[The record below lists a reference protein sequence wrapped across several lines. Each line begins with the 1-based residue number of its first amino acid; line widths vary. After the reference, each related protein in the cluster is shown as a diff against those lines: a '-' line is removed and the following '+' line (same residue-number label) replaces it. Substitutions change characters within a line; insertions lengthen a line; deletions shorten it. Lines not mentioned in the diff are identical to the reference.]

1 MNETGKLGKGLISVI
16 VLLALVLLVFFFR
29 LFDFQVV
36 KGDYYVSVQNST
48 NIYSTTIEAARGE
61 ILDRNGIPL
70 ATSRVGYNVVIDKNF
85 YSLDTIND
93 IILSLTEM
101 LAVEGEEHNGTLPIE
116 LSGDSYVF
124 TAGMEEDISSLK
136 DRLGPVSYTHL
147 GACVGV
153 CQKTGRKP
161 QQCGGPSHPAF
172 GGGIEASRGKINFGF
187 IN

>member
-1 MNETGKLGKGLISVI
+1 MCIRDR
-16 VLLALVLLVFFFR
+16 VLLVFFFR

-136 DRLGPVSYTHL
+136 DRLGLQQYATADNVMTAIVAVSYTHL
-147 GACVGV
+147 DVYKR
-153 CQKTGRKP
+153 QP
-161 QQCGGPSHPAF
+161 PARPRRCAPRCSADAMRC
-172 GGGIEASRGKINFGF
+172 ISA
-187 IN
+187 